1 MKGEGVAFLSFC
13 TLVVFSSFL
22 NHGCEASQSEKT
34 KYGLSFNVN
43 TEHPGFSPT
52 AVDNKDV

>member
-1 MKGEGVAFLSFC
+1 M
-13 TLVVFSSFL
+13 FSSFL